1 MSRLTRQMDSTMTGI
16 VMEGVVERCAFS
28 ADAKAVQV
36 TCVDDGDAAEMPI
49 VAPQGVAFRIPEGRK
64 VVVVNAMAD
73 GGLPSCI
80 GTEGRDRPTEK
91 PGGGAVPEG
100 AGGLHFLSKWRVYCD
115 DEENVYIGDINA
127 GVFHKMAR
135 ADKTDA
141 EFARVWAHL
150 KTTFAAT
157 TPPDGGAG
165 LWGLQVTA
173 AGAADTARQ
182 STASDSVYGK

>member
-16 VMEGVVERCAFS
+16 VMEGVVERCAFG

-100 AGGLHFLSKWRVYCD
+100 AGGLHYLGTWGVYLGDDGKTYLGGATSSDEYVALATKVLS
-115 DEENVYIGDINA
+115 ELNDIRTKFDAHIHTTTATVGASTTVGVIAPPSPGMGAA
-127 GVFHKMAR
+127 GSV
-135 ADKTDA
+135 
-141 EFARVWAHL
+141 
-150 KTTFAAT
+150 AAT
-157 TPPDGGAG
+157 NTKA
-165 LWGLQVTA
+165 
-173 AGAADTARQ
+173 
-182 STASDSVYGK
+182 K